1 MEKYKITM
9 GDFLKN
15 AGIVGL
21 KYLLDT
27 AKAQEDKDFGIS
39 ENGQELWLSAE
50 FAENADWTDLY
61 FRAFVQYFGPYT
73 AYQGVL
79 DKIDLCLEKIKND
92 KWKSEKQEK
101 EDLKFINDKLL
112 SSSYQAGYDNIK
124 NKIEHPEIYVKLK
137 TEKLNDKFPKEM

>member
-39 ENGQELWLSAE
+39 ENGQEL
-50 FAENADWTDLY
+50 
-61 FRAFVQYFGPYT
+61 
-73 AYQGVL
+73 
-79 DKIDLCLEKIKND
+79 
-92 KWKSEKQEK
+92 
-101 EDLKFINDKLL
+101 
-112 SSSYQAGYDNIK
+112 
-124 NKIEHPEIYVKLK
+124 
-137 TEKLNDKFPKEM
+137 

>member
-39 ENGQELWLSAE
+39 EKTDRNSGFPLSLRKMRIGIY
-50 FAENADWTDLY
+50 LY

-92 KWKSEKQEK
+92 KWKNQ
-101 EDLKFINDKLL
+101 
-112 SSSYQAGYDNIK
+112 K
-124 NKIEHPEIYVKLK
+124 NKKKRI
-137 TEKLNDKFPKEM
+137 